1 MGEIERKPAIR
12 FAGFTEAWEQC
23 ELSNKVNF
31 FTGLTYSPSNVTNE
45 YGSLVLRSSNVKNGE
60 IVLEDNVYVESDIV
74 NSENVQEGDIIVVV
88 RNGSRDLIGKHAQIK
103 HKMLNTVI
111 GAFMTGVRYKEP
123 EFLNALLNTEQFNQ
137 EIEKNLG
144 ATINQITTGNFKKMQ
159 FNFPESYVEQNKIGE
174 FFLNIDNLI
183 TLHQRKFEA
192 LSNIKKAL
200 LEKMFPAN
208 GEFTPKI
215 RFAGFTEAW
224 EQCELKDIYTFK
236 YGEFNNNPDN
246 GGKYPIYGANGIIGG
261 YDRFNTE
268 NSIIIGHMGEY
279 AGSVIYEKNKHFVTY
294 NGTITTK
301 KDKTPVK
308 YYDFSLL
315 SSIGIN
321 KICNSSGLPF
331 LSYDKLNEIK
341 IHTSNN
347 QLEKDKLGAI
357 LESVDNLITLHQ
369 RE

>member
-1 MGEIERKPAIR
+1 M
-12 FAGFTEAWEQC
+12 
-23 ELSNKVNF
+23 
-31 FTGLTYSPSNVTNE
+31 
-45 YGSLVLRSSNVKNGE
+45 
-60 IVLEDNVYVESDIV
+60 
-74 NSENVQEGDIIVVV
+74 
-88 RNGSRDLIGKHAQIK
+88 
-103 HKMLNTVI
+103 
-111 GAFMTGVRYKEP
+111 
-123 EFLNALLNTEQFNQ
+123 
-137 EIEKNLG
+137 
-144 ATINQITTGNFKKMQ
+144 
-159 FNFPESYVEQNKIGE
+159 
-174 FFLNIDNLI
+174 
-183 TLHQRKFEA
+183 
-192 LSNIKKAL
+192 
-200 LEKMFPAN
+200 
-208 GEFTPKI
+208 
-215 RFAGFTEAW
+215 
-224 EQCELKDIYTFK
+224 KDIYTFK

-369 RE
+369 RKCEKLKNIKKALLEKMFV

>member
-183 TLHQRKFEA
+183 TLHQR
-192 LSNIKKAL
+192 
-200 LEKMFPAN
+200 
-208 GEFTPKI
+208 
-215 RFAGFTEAW
+215 
-224 EQCELKDIYTFK
+224 
-236 YGEFNNNPDN
+236 
-246 GGKYPIYGANGIIGG
+246 
-261 YDRFNTE
+261 
-268 NSIIIGHMGEY
+268 
-279 AGSVIYEKNKHFVTY
+279 
-294 NGTITTK
+294 
-301 KDKTPVK
+301 
-308 YYDFSLL
+308 
-315 SSIGIN
+315 
-321 KICNSSGLPF
+321 
-331 LSYDKLNEIK
+331 
-341 IHTSNN
+341 
-347 QLEKDKLGAI
+347 
-357 LESVDNLITLHQ
+357 
-369 RE
+369 